1 MITSD
6 RAAGIRFFEHY
17 RDGAETELRGSLDA
31 LVAECKGTMDALA
44 TSRDQAAVDVLIQ
57 TRQGRDA
64 LAAGVKAAQSFGRAV
79 TSAIDQL
86 NARFDCE
93 VSRDGS

>member
-1 MITSD
+1 MATSEVKEID
-6 RAAGIRFFEHY
+6 REQIMAMEAGPE
-17 RDGAETELRGSLDA
+17 LDA
-31 LVAECKGTMDALA
+31 LVAECKGTIDALA

-64 LAAGVKAAQSFGRAV
+64 LAAGVKAAQSFGLAV

-86 NARFDCE
+86 NTRLGNAD
-93 VSRDGS
+93 